1 MDDLCK
7 VFQCQSGTMSFFD
20 EQGNESDRLDGY
32 IVEVFIPS
40 DQREDV
46 DRNDTKR
53 REVTAAIDAAI
64 AVVEAG

>member
-7 VFQCQSGTMSFFD
+7 VFQCQSGAMSFFD

-32 IVEVFIPS
+32 IVELFIPS